1 MFMFLSNRLW
11 YLAAVPETPANGTR
25 RIGFIAFDGIT
36 LLDLVGPLE
45 VFAAAN
51 QMNPGRKRL
60 YDTIVIGNAGKPM
73 MSVSGFVFQPQVSFE
88 NAGHFD
94 TIVTPGG
101 PGLREDETNRAVSAW
116 LAAQA
121 PRTRR
126 IVSICT
132 GLYGVAAAGLL
143 DGRTATTHWN
153 HAEDAAQRFPKVTID
168 ASKLYEE
175 DPPFFT
181 SAGITAGIDLCL
193 ALVEQDHGSGLAL
206 EIAREMVV
214 YLKRPGDQLQYSEP
228 LQFQVR
234 SIGRLQRL
242 ADWLPAHLPEDL
254 SIGNLAARAG
264 MGARQFARV
273 FRETFGE
280 TPARY
285 VEGLRLEQAR
295 ERLLQSSRSID
306 RVAHSV
312 GYRSAD
318 VFRRAFERRY
328 GVSPAHYVGTFG
340 GPRSD

>member
-1 MFMFLSNRLW
+1 VPD
-11 YLAAVPETPANGTR
+11 AAAIGTR
-25 RIGFIAFDGIT
+25 RIGFIAVDGIT
-36 LLDLVGPLE
+36 LLDLIGPFE

-51 QMNPGRKRL
+51 QMNADKRRL
-60 YDTIVIGNAGKPM
+60 YDTVVIGEPGKPIR
-73 MSVSGFVFQPQVSFE
+73 SDSGFVFQPQASFDD
-88 NAGHFD
+88 AGCFD

-101 PGLREDETNRAVSAW
+101 PGLRVPATNKAIAAW

-121 PRTRR
+121 PKTRR
-126 IVSICT
+126 MVSVCT
-132 GLYGVAAAGLL
+132 GLYAVAAAGLL

-153 HAEDAAQRFPKVTID
+153 HAEDAAKRFPRVQID
-168 ASKLYEE
+168 ASQLYHE

-193 ALVEQDHGSGLAL
+193 ALVEQDHGSSLAL
-206 EIAREMVV
+206 AIAREMVV
-214 YLKRPGDQLQYSEP
+214 YLKRPGDQLQFSEP

-234 SIGRLQRL
+234 STGRLRIL
-242 ADWLPAHLPEDL
+242 ADWLPDHLSENL
-254 SIGNLAARAG
+254 SIADLADRAG
-264 MGARQFARV
+264 MGPRHFARV
-273 FRETFGE
+273 FRETFAE

-295 ERLLQSSRSID
+295 ERLLNSKQSIE

-328 GVSPAHYVGTFG
+328 DVSPAHYSHTFG
-340 GPRSD
+340 RR